1 MLASLK
7 EHRKERDDQGKTR
20 KRNRKRRKYKKEPK
34 KRKEERNTG
43 KSFSA
48 QSFGDGVGIE
58 KFLTS
63 ESEAIQIFILE
74 DPKGRNAK
82 QDS

>member
-1 MLASLK
+1 MIWTIFRKVKKFPQGSMLIRS
-7 EHRKERDDQGKTR
+7 DNQGKQ
-20 KRNRKRRKYKKEPK
+20 ED
-34 KRKEERNTG
+34 ERHTW

-48 QSFGDGVGIE
+48 QSFGNRVGIE
-58 KFLTS
+58 KFLTL

-82 QDS
+82 QNS